1 MFGIKSRQRFSHEQT
16 RELNMTYEIHK
27 HPDSTIIND
36 LAIRFGTSPQKIN
49 KWFVNKRF
57 AEKPKSLK
65 DTWIARFFFF
75 LLKATVVYLF
85 LFV

>member
-1 MFGIKSRQRFSHEQT
+1 
-16 RELNMTYEIHK
+16 MTYEIHK

-65 DTWIARFFFF
+65 DT
-75 LLKATVVYLF
+75 
-85 LFV
+85 

>member
-65 DTWIARFFFF
+65 DT
-75 LLKATVVYLF
+75 
-85 LFV
+85 